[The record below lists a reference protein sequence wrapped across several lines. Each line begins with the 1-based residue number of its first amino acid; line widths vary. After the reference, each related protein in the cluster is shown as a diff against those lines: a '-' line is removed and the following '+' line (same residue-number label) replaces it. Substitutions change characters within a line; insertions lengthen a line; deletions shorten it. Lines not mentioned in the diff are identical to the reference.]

1 MAYKYIKMPYMKR
14 GKSNN
19 NSPTNTNGGNKN
31 NGKRKKVVN
40 SQAIRTTAG
49 VGKKDKDSEI
59 P

>member
-1 MAYKYIKMPYMKR
+1 MPYMKR